1 MAYRKFTPR
10 WSLAGDD
17 QRMTS
22 WYFVTGANED
32 EEDAVEQAW
41 DVLWAALRTNFH
53 SSLVLDE
60 LRWYFSA
67 SLVPRGAAWGDADR
81 TIDRNS
87 AGTAAGN
94 AFPPQCSIVVTY
106 PRPSPLKRHM
116 GRNYLPAPA
125 VSAGSAG
132 GKISVAI
139 VDAIANAMETFLE
152 SCVAVGYQPVTIAR
166 VQGVDTA
173 LIIPELRVDDVFDT
187 QRRRGYETS
196 GYNAHRVLT
205 TVP

>member
-1 MAYRKFTPR
+1 
-10 WSLAGDD
+10 
-17 QRMTS
+17 
-22 WYFVTGANED
+22 
-32 EEDAVEQAW
+32 
-41 DVLWAALRTNFH
+41 
-53 SSLVLDE
+53 
-60 LRWYFSA
+60 
-67 SLVPRGAAWGDADR
+67 
-81 TIDRNS
+81 
-87 AGTAAGN
+87 
-94 AFPPQCSIVVTY
+94 
-106 PRPSPLKRHM
+106 M

-132 GKISVAI
+132 GKIAVATC
-139 VDAIANAMETFLE
+139 DAIANAMETFLE